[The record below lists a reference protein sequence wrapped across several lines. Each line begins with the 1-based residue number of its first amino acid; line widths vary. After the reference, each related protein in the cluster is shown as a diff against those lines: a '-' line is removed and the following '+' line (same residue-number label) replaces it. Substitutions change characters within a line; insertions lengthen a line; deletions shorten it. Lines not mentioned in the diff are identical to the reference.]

1 MQIISAR
8 IPRART
14 LARTGPELGR
24 AAQLRLKW
32 ITHYQ
37 TRGRNVALTCRY
49 FGISRQTF
57 YRWWRRYVPHDLTSL
72 QGRSHRPRRHR
83 QPTWTPQLAERVLHL
98 RRQYPRWGKD
108 KLVVLLR
115 REGWQVSTSMV
126 GRILTQ
132 LKRRSR
138 LVEPLPRR
146 LARAGRARLRP
157 YAVRKPPEHA
167 VCQPGDL
174 VQVDTLDLRLLPGV
188 VVKQFTARDV
198 VSRWDVVEA
207 HRRATSLTAARFL
220 QTLLQRMPFP
230 IRAVQVDGGSEFAA
244 TFEQACRQR
253 GLQLFVLPPR
263 SPKLNGAVE
272 RAQRTHTEEFY
283 EVTPCAWQIEELN
296 RELQAWERVYNTV
309 RPHQALGYL
318 TPQQFLTQWQ
328 AQRKEAKC
336 H

>member
-14 LARTGPELGR
+14 LARTGPELSR

-132 LKRRSR
+132 LKRRS
-138 LVEPLPRR
+138 
-146 LARAGRARLRP
+146 GRGGRGCAPMRCASHQSMRS
-157 YAVRKPPEHA
+157 VSPE
-167 VCQPGDL
+167 
-174 VQVDTLDLRLLPGV
+174 T
-188 VVKQFTARDV
+188 
-198 VSRWDVVEA
+198 
-207 HRRATSLTAARFL
+207 
-220 QTLLQRMPFP
+220 
-230 IRAVQVDGGSEFAA
+230 
-244 TFEQACRQR
+244 
-253 GLQLFVLPPR
+253 
-263 SPKLNGAVE
+263 
-272 RAQRTHTEEFY
+272 
-283 EVTPCAWQIEELN
+283 
-296 RELQAWERVYNTV
+296 
-309 RPHQALGYL
+309 
-318 TPQQFLTQWQ
+318 
-328 AQRKEAKC
+328 
-336 H
+336 